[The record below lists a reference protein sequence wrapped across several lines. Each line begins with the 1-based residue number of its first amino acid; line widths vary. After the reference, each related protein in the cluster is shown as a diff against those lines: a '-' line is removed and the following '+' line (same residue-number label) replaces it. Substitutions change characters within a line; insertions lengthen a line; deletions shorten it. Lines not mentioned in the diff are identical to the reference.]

1 MAPTSDKTVRI
12 GCYSAFW
19 GDSVSAA
26 EQLVTLEGKN
36 LDYLVADY
44 LAEVT
49 MGLLARHRT
58 AKGKSNKPSRA
69 GPGGY
74 IGDFINFVW
83 KRLLEDIVA
92 NGTKVITNAGGLDPL
107 ALKEAIETIAEEQG
121 VKNLVVAAVTGDDLH
136 DRAEDMHAKGQL
148 LPFNYITGNSNEVD
162 VYPGASKKNLS
173 LNAYLGAVPIAEA
186 LDAGAT
192 IIVTG
197 RVVDSALVLGP
208 LLHEFKW
215 NVHKDW
221 DQLASAS
228 LAGHIIE
235 CGCHTTG
242 GNFTDW
248 ELSANSEHGGWANMG
263 FPIVE
268 CKANGDF
275 VVTKPAETG
284 GLVTVATV
292 AEQFVYEVL
301 DPGSYI
307 LPDVILDMRNVKI
320 TQVGKDRVF
329 VTGAKGRA
337 PTPYLKCSGIYV
349 DGFKLTADLWIGG
362 IDARKKALALGD
374 AVIKRAR
381 RNLERLGLDDYTA
394 VRVEALGSEFT
405 YGPNS
410 TALDAREVCC
420 RITAVH
426 KDKTALLLLGVELAP
441 SATGNAPGITG
452 GGAGRPHPSPN
463 MTHYSILVDKKY
475 VPAKL
480 TIGRGDQQKT
490 KEVAFTGPSS
500 AQNEYPPALPA
511 APLPSA
517 AEESQGEKV
526 TVPLIRLAYA
536 RSGDK
541 GDTSNI
547 GVIARDPKYYPWI
560 NRALTA
566 EAVKGYM
573 SHLVQGEVARYEL
586 PGINALNF
594 VLTRSLGGGGLSSL
608 NLDRQGKA
616 YGQML
621 LSFKVQVPKGLLA
634 NL

>member
-1 MAPTSDKTVRI
+1 MSPEKPIRI

-26 EQLVTLEGKN
+26 EQLVNLEGKN
-36 LDYLVADY
+36 LDYL
-44 LAEVT
+44 
-49 MGLLARHRT
+49 M
-58 AKGKSNKPSRA
+58 SRA

-74 IGDFINFVW
+74 VGDFITFVW
-83 KRLLEDIVA
+83 KRLIEDIVA

-107 ALKEAIETIAEEQG
+107 ALKEAIETIAKENGIEG
-121 VKNLVVAAVTGDDLH
+121 LVVAAVTGDDLH
-136 DRAEDMHAKGQL
+136 ERAEEMNAKGEL
-148 LPFNYITGNSNEVD
+148 LPFNYITGNKDEVD
-162 VYPGASKKNLS
+162 RYPGAAKKNLS
-173 LNAYLGAVPIAEA
+173 LNAYLGAIPIAEA

-192 IIVTG
+192 IVVTG

-208 LLHEFKW
+208 LLHEYKW
-215 NVHKDW
+215 NPHKDW
-221 DQLASAS
+221 DQMAGAS

-248 ELSANSEHGGWANMG
+248 ELSANSPHGGWANMG

-268 CKANGDF
+268 CHRNGDF

-292 AEQFVYEVL
+292 AEQLVYEVL

-307 LPDVILDMRNVKI
+307 LPDVILDLRNVKA
-320 TQVGKDRVF
+320 TQVGKDRVL
-329 VTGAKGRA
+329 VTGAKGRQ

-349 DGFKLTADLWIGG
+349 EGFKLTADLWIGG
-362 IDARKKALALGD
+362 VDARRKALAVGD
-374 AVIKRAR
+374 AVVKRAR
-381 RNLERLGLDDYTA
+381 KNLERFGIDDYTD
-394 VRVEALGSEFT
+394 VRVEALGSESS
-405 YGPNS
+405 YGPHS

-426 KDKTALLLLGVELAP
+426 PEKHGLLLLGVELAP

-452 GGAGRPHPSPN
+452 GGGSRPHPSPN
-463 MTHYSILVDKKY
+463 MTHYSILAPKEAI
-475 VPAKL
+475 PARL
-480 TIGRGDQQKT
+480 TIGSGDKQVQKT
-490 KEVAFTGPSS
+490 VHFTGSTH
-500 AQNEYPPALPA
+500 AKNEFPPALPP
-511 APLPSA
+511 APLPDTHSS
-517 AEESQGEKV
+517 EETV
-526 TVPLIRLAYA
+526 TVPLIRIAYA

-541 GDTSNI
+541 GDTANV
-547 GVIARDPKYYPWI
+547 GVIARDPKFYPYI
-560 NRALTA
+560 NQQLTV
-566 EAVKGYM
+566 ETVKAYM
-573 SHLVQGEVARYEL
+573 AHLAQGQVARYEL
-586 PGINALNF
+586 PGIQALNF

-608 NLDRQGKA
+608 NLDRQGKS

-621 LSFKVQVPKGLLA
+621 LSFKIKVPKGLLS

>member
-1 MAPTSDKTVRI
+1 MAPEKTVRI

-49 MGLLARHRT
+49 MGLLARHRK
-58 AKGKSNKPSRA
+58 AGANPKKESRA

-74 IGDFINFVW
+74 VGDFITFVW
-83 KRLLEDIVA
+83 KRLVEDIVA

-107 ALKEAIETIAEEQG
+107 ALKEAIEIIAKENG
-121 VKNLVVAAVTGDDLH
+121 IDNLVVAAVTGDDLH
-136 DRAEDMHAKGQL
+136 ERAEEMNAKGEL
-148 LPFNYITGNSNEVD
+148 MPFNYITGNKDEVD
-162 VYPGASKKNLS
+162 RYPGAEKKNLS
-173 LNAYLGAVPIAEA
+173 LNAYLGALPIAEA

-192 IIVTG
+192 IVVTG

-208 LLHEFKW
+208 LLHEYKW
-215 NVHKDW
+215 NPHKDW
-221 DQLASAS
+221 DEMAGAS

-248 ELSANSEHGGWANMG
+248 ELSANSPHGGWANMG
-263 FPIVE
+263 FPVVE
-268 CKANGDF
+268 CKPNGDF
-275 VVTKPAETG
+275 IVTKPAETG

-292 AEQFVYEVL
+292 AEQLVYEVL
-301 DPGSYI
+301 DPGAYT
-307 LPDVILDMRNVKI
+307 LPDVILDLRNVKV
-320 TQVGKDRVF
+320 TQVGKDRVL

-337 PTPYLKCSGIYV
+337 PTPFLKCSGIYV
-349 DGFKLTADLWIGG
+349 EGYKITADLWIGG
-362 IDARKKALALGD
+362 VDARRKALAVGD
-374 AVIKRAR
+374 AVVKRAR
-381 RNLERLGLDDYTA
+381 KNLERFGIEDYTA
-394 VRVEALGSEFT
+394 VRVEALGSESS
-405 YGPNS
+405 YGPHS

-426 KDKTALLLLGVELAP
+426 PEKHGLLLLGVELAP

-463 MTHYSILVDKKY
+463 MTHYSILAPKQA
-475 VPAKL
+475 VPARL
-480 TIGRGDQQKT
+480 TIGSGDKKIQKT
-490 KEVAFTGPSS
+490 VPFSGPSH
-500 AQNEYPPALPA
+500 AQNEHPHVLPA
-511 APLPSA
+511 APLPANST
-517 AEESQGEKV
+517 EETV
-526 TVPLIRLAYA
+526 LVPLIRIAYA

-541 GDTSNI
+541 GDTANV
-547 GVIARDPKYYPWI
+547 GVIARDAKFYPYI
-560 NRALTA
+560 NQQLTA
-566 EAVKGYM
+566 ESVKEYM
-573 SHLVQGEVARYEL
+573 AHLAQGKVARYEL
-586 PGINALNF
+586 PGIHALNF

-608 NLDRQGKA
+608 NLDRQGKS

-621 LSFKVQVPKGLLA
+621 LSYKVRVPKGLLSS
-634 NL
+634 L

>member
-1 MAPTSDKTVRI
+1 MAPEKPIRI

-26 EQLVTLEGKN
+26 EQLVSLEGKN

-49 MGLLARHRT
+49 MGLLARHR
-58 AKGKSNKPSRA
+58 KSGGGSKKPSRA

-74 IGDFINFVW
+74 VGDFITFVW
-83 KRLLEDIVA
+83 KRLVEDIVA

-107 ALKEAIETIAEEQG
+107 ALKEAIETIAEDAG
-121 VKNLVVAAVTGDDLH
+121 IKGLVVAAVTGDDLH
-136 DRAEDMHAKGQL
+136 ERADDMDTKGEL
-148 LPFNYITGNSNEVD
+148 IPFNYITGNKAEVD
-162 VYPGASKKNLS
+162 QYPGNDESKKKLS

-186 LDAGAT
+186 LAAGAS
-192 IIVTG
+192 IVVTG

-215 NVHKDW
+215 NPLKDW
-221 DQLASAS
+221 DQMAAAS

-248 ELSANSEHGGWANMG
+248 ELSANSPNGGWANMG

-268 CKANGDF
+268 CQRNGDF
-275 VVTKPAETG
+275 IVTKPAETG

-292 AEQFVYEVL
+292 AEQLVYEVL

-307 LPDVILDMRNVKI
+307 LPDVILDLRNVKL
-320 TQVGKDRVF
+320 TQVGKDRVL

-349 DGFKLTADLWIGG
+349 DGFKITADLWIGG
-362 IDARKKALALGD
+362 VDARRKALAVGD

-381 RNLERLGLDDYTA
+381 RNLEQFGIEDYTA
-394 VRVEALGSEFT
+394 VRVEALGAESS
-405 YGPNS
+405 YGPHS

-426 KDKTALLLLGVELAP
+426 PEKHALLLLGVELAP

-463 MTHYSILVDKKY
+463 MTHYSVLAPKTV
-475 VPAKL
+475 VPAIL
-480 TIGRGDQQKT
+480 TVGKGEKRTIPF
-490 KEVAFTGPSS
+490 VGPSD
-500 AQNEYPPALPA
+500 AKNEFPPALPA
-511 APLPSA
+511 VGANDTAVDATDL
-517 AEESQGEKV
+517 V

-541 GDTSNI
+541 GDTANV
-547 GVIARDPKYYPWI
+547 GVIARDPKYYGI
-560 NRALTA
+560 ILEQLTA
-566 EAVKGYM
+566 KSVKEYM
-573 SHLVQGEVARYEL
+573 GHLAQGEVARYEL
-586 PGINALNF
+586 PGISAVNF

-608 NLDRQGKA
+608 NLDRQGKS

-621 LSFKVQVPKGLLA
+621 LSFKVKVPKGLLS

>member
-1 MAPTSDKTVRI
+1 MAPEKTVRI

-49 MGLLARHRT
+49 MGLLARHR
-58 AKGKSNKPSRA
+58 KSGANPKKESRA

-74 IGDFINFVW
+74 VGDFITFVW
-83 KRLLEDIVA
+83 KRLIEDIVA

-107 ALKEAIETIAEEQG
+107 ALKEAIEQIAEENG
-121 VKNLVVAAVTGDDLH
+121 IKGLVVAAVTGDDLH
-136 DRAEDMHAKGQL
+136 ERAKEMNAKGEL
-148 LPFNYITGNSNEVD
+148 IPFNYITGNKDEVD
-162 VYPGASKKNLS
+162 RYPGAEKKNLS
-173 LNAYLGAVPIAEA
+173 LNAYLGAIPIAEA

-192 IIVTG
+192 IVVTG

-208 LLHEFKW
+208 LLHEYKW
-215 NVHKDW
+215 NPNKDW
-221 DQLASAS
+221 DQMAGAS

-248 ELSANSEHGGWANMG
+248 ELSANSPHGGWANMG
-263 FPIVE
+263 FPVVE
-268 CKANGDF
+268 CKSNGDF
-275 VVTKPAETG
+275 IVTKPAETG

-292 AEQFVYEVL
+292 SEQLVYEVL

-307 LPDVILDMRNVKI
+307 LPDVILDLRNVKVSQI
-320 TQVGKDRVF
+320 GKDRVL
-329 VTGAKGRA
+329 VTGAKGRP

-349 DGFKLTADLWIGG
+349 EGYKITADLWIGG
-362 IDARKKALALGD
+362 VDARRKALAVGD
-374 AVIKRAR
+374 AVVKRAR
-381 RNLERLGLDDYTA
+381 KNLEKFGIEDYTA
-394 VRVEALGSEFT
+394 VRVEALGAEST
-405 YGPNS
+405 YGPHA
-410 TALDAREVCC
+410 TALDSREVCC

-426 KDKTALLLLGVELAP
+426 PEKHGLLLLGVELAP

-463 MTHYSILVDKKY
+463 MTHYSILAPKGA

-480 TIGRGDQQKT
+480 TIGSGDKVIQKT
-490 KEVAFTGPSS
+490 IPFTGPND
-500 AQNEYPPALPA
+500 AQNEYPPVIPA
-511 APLPSA
+511 APLPAGNAS
-517 AEESQGEKV
+517 EETV
-526 TVPLIRLAYA
+526 LVPLIRIAYA

-541 GDTSNI
+541 GDTANI
-547 GVIARDPKYYPWI
+547 GVIARDPKFYPYI
-560 NRALTA
+560 NQQLTS
-566 EAVKGYM
+566 ESVKEYM
-573 SHLVQGEVARYEL
+573 AHLAQGKVARYEL
-586 PGINALNF
+586 PGIQALNF

-608 NLDRQGKA
+608 NLDRQGKS

-621 LSFKVQVPKGLLA
+621 LSYKVKVPKGLLSS
-634 NL
+634 L

>member
-1 MAPTSDKTVRI
+1 MAPEKTVRI

-49 MGLLARHRT
+49 MGLLARHR
-58 AKGKSNKPSRA
+58 KSGANPKKASRA

-74 IGDFINFVW
+74 VGDFITFVW
-83 KRLLEDIVA
+83 KRLIEDIVA

-107 ALKEAIETIAEEQG
+107 ALKEAIEQIAEENG
-121 VKNLVVAAVTGDDLH
+121 IKGLV
-136 DRAEDMHAKGQL
+136 
-148 LPFNYITGNSNEVD
+148 
-162 VYPGASKKNLS
+162 
-173 LNAYLGAVPIAEA
+173 A

-192 IIVTG
+192 IVVTG

-208 LLHEFKW
+208 LLHEYKW
-215 NVHKDW
+215 NPNKDW
-221 DQLASAS
+221 DQMAGAS

-248 ELSANSEHGGWANMG
+248 ELSANSPHGGWANMG
-263 FPIVE
+263 FPVVE
-268 CKANGDF
+268 CKSNGDF
-275 VVTKPAETG
+275 IVTKPAETG

-292 AEQFVYEVL
+292 AEQLVYEVL

-307 LPDVILDMRNVKI
+307 LPDVILDLRNVKVS
-320 TQVGKDRVF
+320 QVGKDRVL
-329 VTGAKGRA
+329 VTGAKGRP

-349 DGFKLTADLWIGG
+349 EGYKITADLWIGG
-362 IDARKKALALGD
+362 VDARRKALAVGD
-374 AVIKRAR
+374 AVVKRAR
-381 RNLERLGLDDYTA
+381 KNLERFGIEDYTA
-394 VRVEALGSEFT
+394 VRVEALGAESS
-405 YGPNS
+405 YGPHA
-410 TALDAREVCC
+410 TATDSREVCC

-426 KDKTALLLLGVELAP
+426 PEKHGLLLLGVELAP

-463 MTHYSILVDKKY
+463 MTHYSILAPKGA

-480 TIGRGDQQKT
+480 TIGTGDKLIQK
-490 KEVAFTGPSS
+490 VIPFTGPSD
-500 AQNEYPPALPA
+500 AKNEYPPELPA
-511 APLPSA
+511 APLPANTS
-517 AEESQGEKV
+517 EE
-526 TVPLIRLAYA
+526 TVLIPLIRIAYA

-541 GDTSNI
+541 GDTANV
-547 GVIARDPKYYPWI
+547 GVIARDPKFYPYI
-560 NRALTA
+560 NQQLTA
-566 EAVKGYM
+566 ESVKEYM
-573 SHLVQGEVARYEL
+573 AHLAQGKVARYEL
-586 PGINALNF
+586 PGIQALNF

-608 NLDRQGKA
+608 NLDRQGKS

-621 LSFKVQVPKGLLA
+621 LSFKVKVPKGLLSS
-634 NL
+634 L